1 MKAQSL
7 LISMYA
13 AARENAS
20 SGFPRYLSPETE
32 VSLLGNWARLK
43 DWYLKTNRF
52 SCRNSVNTMAV
63 EIESCAVRA
72 WAEGRVIF
80 LELTDGRI
88 IGFPADRFKILRQAS
103 DDALKQV
110 HLEVNGYALR
120 WEQLDEDI
128 TVSGVVA
135 GHFQLPLPEEAA

>member
-1 MKAQSL
+1 MKARSL
-7 LISMYA
+7 LISMCA
-13 AARENAS
+13 AVRENAS
-20 SGFPRYLSPETE
+20 SGFRRYLLPETE
-32 VSLLGNWARLK
+32 VSRLANWARSK
-43 DWYLKTNRF
+43 DSYLKTNSF
-52 SCRNSVNTMAV
+52 CYRNSVNTMAV
-63 EIESCAVRA
+63 EIESCAVRV
-72 WAEGRVIF
+72 WAEGRIIF

-88 IGFPADRFKILRQAS
+88 IGFPADRFKILREAS

-135 GHFQLPLPEEAA
+135 GHFQLPLPEQAA

>member
-1 MKAQSL
+1 MC
-7 LISMYA
+7 A
-13 AARENAS
+13 AVRENAS
-20 SGFPRYLSPETE
+20 SGFPRYRLPEIE
-32 VSLLGNWARLK
+32 ASLLTNWARLK
-43 DWYLKTNRF
+43 DWYSKTNSF
-52 SCRNSVNTMAV
+52 SYRNSVNTMAV

-72 WAEGRVIF
+72 WAEGRIIF

-88 IGFPADRFKILRQAS
+88 IGFPADRFKILREAS

-110 HLEVNGYALR
+110 QLELNGYALR

-135 GHFQLPLPEEAA
+135 GHFQLPLPGQAA